1 MQVTVIGTGYV
12 GLVVGSCLAEA
23 GNHVTCADIDEGKIA
38 RLNSGEI
45 PIYEPGLDR
54 LISHNLGAGRLRFTT
69 DTSSGIREAEAIFVA
84 VGTPPGEDGSANLDH
99 VRAAARTIGDH
110 LRPGTVVIMKS
121 TVPVGTSEIVREEI
135 RSRTDAPFFMCS
147 NPEFLKEGDAVG
159 DFMYPDRVV
168 CGVDADEARAR
179 MEELYEPFVRSGNP
193 LIFMDV
199 ASAEMTKYAANA
211 MLATRISFMNQ
222 IAELCE
228 RTGADVEL
236 VRRGIGSD
244 KRIGPSFLYAGTG
257 YGGSCF
263 PKDVQALIQTADEN
277 GVELGVLRAVHTAN
291 EKQKGILVRKVHR
304 RFGEDLSGM
313 RFAVWGLAFKPETDD
328 MRAAPSLDVIRGLL
342 EAGATV
348 RAHDPVAMEAARE
361 FYFHDEIEYAADEYV
376 ACEGADALVLV
387 TEWLQYRRP
396 DWGMVADGL
405 SREIVFDGRNMFD
418 PARMRALGFEYYS
431 IGRGEV
437 GPALSVAGGGRGRA
451 RDAVDDTDDLTK
463 EAG

>member
-1 MQVTVIGTGYV
+1 MEVTVIGTGYV

-23 GNHVTCADIDEGKIA
+23 GNRVTCSDIDEEKIR
-38 RLNSGEI
+38 RLNSGEV

-54 LISHNLGAGRLRFTT
+54 LISHNLGAGRLRFTS
-69 DTSSGIREAEAIFVA
+69 DSSEGIRSADIIFIA
-84 VGTPPGEDGSANLDH
+84 VGTPPGEDGSANLGF
-99 VRAAARTIGDH
+99 VREAARTVGQH
-110 LRPGTVVIMKS
+110 VRPDTVVVMKS
-121 TVPVGTSEIVREEI
+121 TVPVGTSEIVRTEI
-135 RSRTDAPFFMCS
+135 RSQTDTSFYVCS

-168 CGVDADEARAR
+168 CGVDADQSRSR

-193 LIFMDV
+193 LIFMDI

-222 IAELCE
+222 VAELCE

-263 PKDVQALIQTADEN
+263 PKDVNALVQTADEHS
-277 GVELGVLRAVHTAN
+277 VDLTVLRAVSVAN
-291 EKQKGILVRKVHR
+291 DRQKTVLVRKIHD

-313 RFAVWGLAFKPETDD
+313 RFALWGLAFKPETDD
-328 MRAAPSLDVIRGLL
+328 MRAAPSRAIIAALI
-342 EAGATV
+342 EAGASV
-348 RAHDPVAMEAARE
+348 AAHDPVAMDVARA
-361 FYFHDEIEYAADEYV
+361 YHLGDSIEYGEDEYATLV
-376 ACEGADALVLV
+376 GADALVLV

-396 DWGMVADGL
+396 DWEVA
-405 SREIVFDGRNMFD
+405 RQRMARRIVFDGRNMFD
-418 PARMRALGFEYYS
+418 PERMEVLGFEYYS
-431 IGRGEV
+431 IGRRQVGE
-437 GPALSVAGGGRGRA
+437 PS
-451 RDAVDDTDDLTK
+451 
-463 EAG
+463 E